1 MSVSPS
7 RTLFD
12 RIIAGEIP
20 CAKVYE
26 DEVAFAFRD
35 INPTAPV
42 HVLVV
47 PKVMGRLSSLSGAAA
62 EDAATL
68 GRLLY
73 AAAEVAR
80 LEGLA
85 AGGYRIVI
93 NDGAHGG
100 QTVPHLHLHVIGG
113 KQLSW
118 PPGCGTPE
126 GVKN

>member
-1 MSVSPS
+1 MSSPVSRS
-7 RTLFD
+7 LFD

-20 CAKVYE
+20 CDKVYE
-26 DEVAFAFRD
+26 DDTAFAFRD
-35 INPTAPV
+35 IHPTAPV

-47 PKVMGRLSSLSGAAA
+47 PKVMGRLSSLSNSSA
-62 EDAATL
+62 DDRATL
-68 GRLLY
+68 GHLMW

-80 LEGLA
+80 REGIS
-85 AGGYRIVI
+85 GTGYRVVV
-93 NDGAHGG
+93 NDGSNGG

-126 GVKN
+126 RTKA